1 MAEKKSNDSIGKT
14 LLVVLV
20 LCLVCSIV
28 VAGSAVGL
36 KSRQQAQRALD
47 KQRNIL
53 AVSGLMHPGMDADA
67 VADTFAARITP
78 RLVNLATG
86 ELLEKD
92 PGKFNQAQALKDP
105 QQSMA
110 LDASQDPAGIKR
122 RSNLAEIYLVRDAQQ
137 KIEQVVLPIYGN
149 GLWSMMYAFV
159 ALDDDQ
165 GETPGLGGEVEN
177 PNWRQQFVGK
187 QVLDDNGMPALKVV
201 KGGARAGDLHAVDGL
216 SGATLT
222 SNGVQHSFDFWMG
235 ELGFGPFLKKVR
247 EGELNNG

>member
-36 KSRQQAQRALD
+36 KSRQQAQQALD
-47 KQRNIL
+47 KQRNIP

-110 LDASQDPAGIKR
+110 RMPVRIR
-122 RSNLAEIYLVRDAQQ
+122 LV
-137 KIEQVVLPIYGN
+137 
-149 GLWSMMYAFV
+149 
-159 ALDDDQ
+159 
-165 GETPGLGGEVEN
+165 
-177 PNWRQQFVGK
+177 
-187 QVLDDNGMPALKVV
+187 
-201 KGGARAGDLHAVDGL
+201 
-216 SGATLT
+216 
-222 SNGVQHSFDFWMG
+222 
-235 ELGFGPFLKKVR
+235 
-247 EGELNNG
+247 

>member
-47 KQRNIL
+47 KQRRSCS
-53 AVSGLMHPGMDADA
+53 VRADA
-67 VADTFAARITP
+67 P
-78 RLVNLATG
+78 RYGCGCGSGHLRGAHYPATG
-86 ELLEKD
+86 ESGHRRTAGED
-92 PGKFNQAQALKDP
+92 QGKFNQAQALKDP

-159 ALDDDQ
+159 ALDVDGRTVKGITYYDQ
-165 GETPGLGGEVEN
+165 GETPG
-177 PNWRQQFVGK
+177 WAARWK
-187 QVLDDNGMPALKVV
+187 TRT
-201 KGGARAGDLHAVDGL
+201 GASSL
-216 SGATLT
+216 SA
-222 SNGVQHSFDFWMG
+222 SRCWMTTAC
-235 ELGFGPFLKKVR
+235 R
-247 EGELNNG
+247 R

>member
-1 MAEKKSNDSIGKT
+1 M
-14 LLVVLV
+14 

-47 KQRNIL
+47 KQRNIGSVR
-53 AVSGLMHPGMDADA
+53 ADAPGMDADA

-110 LDASQDPAGIKR
+110 PMPVRIR
-122 RSNLAEIYLVRDAQQ
+122 LV
-137 KIEQVVLPIYGN
+137 
-149 GLWSMMYAFV
+149 
-159 ALDDDQ
+159 
-165 GETPGLGGEVEN
+165 
-177 PNWRQQFVGK
+177 
-187 QVLDDNGMPALKVV
+187 
-201 KGGARAGDLHAVDGL
+201 
-216 SGATLT
+216 
-222 SNGVQHSFDFWMG
+222 
-235 ELGFGPFLKKVR
+235 
-247 EGELNNG
+247 